1 MNSEIE
7 MQIMMYCESINT
19 GTKPVAMINIQTRYI
34 QELKQ
39 IVEKENLYVY
49 IKNVESDQNWKVA
62 YIYKYSYLAD
72 VIKIAPEY
80 PSSIYDH
87 WVLGKLFGYSDEAI
101 ELFVTKL
108 FDN

>member
-1 MNSEIE
+1 MSSEIE
-7 MQIMMYCESINT
+7 MQIMMYCEAINT
-19 GTKPVAMINIQTRYI
+19 GTKSVAMMNIQTRYTPK
-34 QELKQ
+34 LKQ
-39 IVEKENLYVY
+39 ITEKENLHVY
-49 IKNVESDQNWKVA
+49 IKNVASDQNWKIA
-62 YIYKYSYLAD
+62 YIYKYSYLID